1 MNKKTQKIIII
12 SILVVVLIAMAVVL
26 TLNKKQKNNNILP
39 APEFEEVYTPR
50 FMDEERKAFHGL
62 APETK
67 VQVFSD
73 SDGKEVYKI
82 IRDDSEIVTDL
93 EAAGLK

>member
-1 MNKKTQKIIII
+1 MNNKTQKIIII
-12 SILVVVLIAMAVVL
+12 SILFVALIAIVAVL
-26 TLNKKQKNNNILP
+26 TLNKEQENSILP
-39 APEFEEVYTPR
+39 GPEFEEVYTPR

-73 SDGKEVYKI
+73 SNGKEVYKI
-82 IRDDSEIVTDL
+82 IRDDSEMVTDL